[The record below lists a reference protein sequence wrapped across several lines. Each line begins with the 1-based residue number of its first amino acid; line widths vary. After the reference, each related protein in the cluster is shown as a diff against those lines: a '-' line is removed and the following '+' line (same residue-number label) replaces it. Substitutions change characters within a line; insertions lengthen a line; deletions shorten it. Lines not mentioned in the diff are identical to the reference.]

1 MKNLKKLFLVTSAIG
16 GALMLAGVANA
27 AVVSAPATSYVSGTG
42 APAATVS
49 FGNSASLNT
58 IAADTS
64 AAFTTTG
71 LFTPGNNFTLTLP
84 TGNTF
89 AALPTITI
97 ANGGTLNYISGGASA
112 NAVTYQI
119 QGATT
124 TTSAITVTG
133 IAVQNV
139 SSTAAGST
147 INVSISDS
155 GGALSGVSAT
165 AKQLTVATFAD
176 PYSFSF
182 VAAGTAPQVDL
193 SATAPGSRYTNTN
206 SAALGTISVIPASS
220 ALVNWAGSTATISS
234 ATSTSN
240 LVVTLPAG
248 TNPSVSLTGSGA
260 GCSSLTGSATSISAT
275 NTVTFSNLALPAPG
289 GAGNCNLA
297 IAVAG
302 PSTGTTLLG
311 AGATSAVLTVGLT
324 ATTNLVGTTRT
335 SSPSL
340 TPITYANGT
349 VVNAGYVTGD
359 SASYDNFISVTTG
372 ATAGPVIVS
381 LAGGQAGTS
390 VSGTA
395 VLNASQ
401 AANTNV
407 LYPLGSVTGA
417 GIGTSIRTALQ
428 GAGVSTAALASDSD
442 RGSIQVV
449 VPTGSRVAP
458 LIRNRSNGQIV
469 EVGRQ

>member
-49 FGNSASLNT
+49 FGNPASSHT

-97 ANGGTLNYISGGASA
+97 AGGGTLNYISGGASA
-112 NAVTYQI
+112 NAVTYQV

-124 TTSAITVTG
+124 ATSAITVTG

-139 SSTAAGST
+139 SSTAAAAT
-147 INVSISDS
+147 INIAISDS
-155 GGALSGVSAT
+155 GGALTGVSDSL
-165 AKQLTVATFAD
+165 KRLTVATFAD

-220 ALVNWAGSTATISS
+220 ALVAWAGTTSTISS
-234 ATSTSN
+234 LTSTSN

-260 GCSSLTGSATSISAT
+260 GCNTLTGTATSISAA

-289 GAGNCNLA
+289 GSTCNLA
-297 IAVAG
+297 VAVSG
-302 PSTGTTLLG
+302 PSTGTALLG
-311 AGATSAVLTVGLT
+311 AGATSAALTVGLT
-324 ATTNLVGTTRT
+324 ATTNLVGTTR
-335 SSPSL
+335 SFSPSL
-340 TPITYANGT
+340 TAITYANGT

-359 SASYDNFISVTTG
+359 SGSYDNFISITTG

-381 LAGGQAGTS
+381 LAGGQASTS
-390 VSGTA
+390 LSGTA
-395 VLNASQ
+395 VLNAAQ

-428 GAGVSTAALASDSD
+428 GAGVPTAAFATDSD
-442 RGSIQVV
+442 RGAIQVV